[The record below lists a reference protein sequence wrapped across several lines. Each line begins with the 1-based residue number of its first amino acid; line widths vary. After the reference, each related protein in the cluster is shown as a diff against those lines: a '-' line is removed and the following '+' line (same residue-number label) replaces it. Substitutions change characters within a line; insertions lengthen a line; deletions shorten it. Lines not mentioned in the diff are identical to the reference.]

1 MKKLLTILIAFALAA
16 ASVYADETDD
26 IMESMSKEEL
36 YEEQK
41 TKSIDI
47 VPKDQHLGDDKKAKV
62 RMTFNPYYDEVRIY
76 YTTTFSTF
84 DQGEAM
90 NAVLGCLQDFQK
102 EHGYTN
108 YRYLVPPR
116 TRNFIDKD
124 AKPKMKYTEY
134 FNHVQMIGKSNMKSI
149 SKGNGTEEAETE
161 AGEE

>member
-62 RMTFNPYYDEVRIY
+62 
-76 YTTTFSTF
+76 
-84 DQGEAM
+84 G
-90 NAVLGCLQDFQK
+90 
-102 EHGYTN
+102 TN
-108 YRYLVPPR
+108 K
-116 TRNFIDKD
+116 DKD
-124 AKPKMKYTEY
+124 
-134 FNHVQMIGKSNMKSI
+134 QR
-149 SKGNGTEEAETE
+149 
-161 AGEE
+161 